1 MKYIITRRY
10 LVLIML
16 LIIIVAGILVS
27 TFHPTPIDYST
38 QVKPIINKK
47 CIACHGGVKQQGGF
61 SLLFREDA
69 LGKTKSGHPAI
80 IPGDAA
86 SSEFIKRIKSIDPE
100 ERMPYKHEP
109 LSKEEIKILED
120 WVDQGAKWGEHWAY
134 VPVQKQE
141 PPSGGKG
148 FFAWLTGGKNAGGN
162 NGVDAFIWQKLKEHQ
177 LTAADPA
184 DKATLLRRVSLDLI
198 GMPAPAS
205 LATKYLNSTGPD
217 GYEQLV
223 DSLLAS
229 PHYGERWTAT
239 WLDLARYADTKGY
252 ERDDYRNMWRYR
264 DWLINAFNND
274 KPYNVFLTEQLA
286 GDLLAHPSDEQL
298 IATAFHRNTMTN
310 DEGGTDNEEFRT
322 AAVMDRVSSTWEALM
337 GTTFACVQCHSHPYD
352 PFRHD
357 DYYKFLA
364 FFNNTRDEDSYADYP
379 LLRHFSDSDKVKLD
393 SLSAWLAMNV
403 STSETLSV
411 LKFLKTWQPSINSL
425 TADRLVNAEISDTK
439 WFALRNNG
447 RGRLRN
453 VCLTGTEELIVRLQQ
468 YVKGGVLR
476 IRLDSTSGPELARLA
491 DDDRAGTDWFN
502 RRVGFKPVAGCHDL
516 YFEYSNPSL
525 KDKPNA
531 TGLMFDWFYFAK
543 KFPGEGDRG
552 YVDAAATYWQL
563 ASAATDNIPIMDENP
578 MSMRRTTQ
586 VFERGNWLMKGAR
599 VEPDV
604 PHSLNQLPVDAPR
617 NRLGLAMWLTSKQNP
632 LTARTMVNRV
642 WEQLFGKGLV
652 ETLEDIGSQGAL
664 PTHRELLD
672 YLSYRFMNE
681 DGWSIKK
688 LVKEIVLSAT
698 YQESSIVS
706 PALLAADPDDR
717 WYSRGARVRLSAEEI
732 RDQALAVSGLL
743 SDKLGGPSVMPY
755 QPEGV
760 WQSPWNGRNW
770 QKNKDGNQYR
780 RAIYTFWKRTAA
792 YPSMLTYDGV
802 SREVCSARRIRTNTP
817 LQALVTLNDPVYFEA
832 AQHLAMEA
840 VRQSPGDANAQI
852 RWCYHKALGKEIG
865 DKQFIILHELYRTTS
880 GQYRKDPVAM
890 HKMVDSMYKR
900 ANPPGKGVDHFS
912 KVVNPINGK
921 ADIASGKKG
930 DSAMGKTGDSAMRM
944 TEQDPDMA
952 ALVMVANTVMNIDEF
967 ITKN

>member
-1 MKYIITRRY
+1 MKYIITHRKI
-10 LVLIML
+10 VLIML
-16 LIIIVAGILVS
+16 SIILAAGILVS
-27 TFHPTPIDYST
+27 RTHPDRIDYSE

-86 SSEFIKRIKSIDPE
+86 ASEFIKRIKSTDPE

-109 LSKEEIKILED
+109 LSKEEIKIFED

-141 PPSGGKG
+141 LPSSGRG
-148 FFAWLTGGKNAGGN
+148 FFSWLNGGNHNSWGN
-162 NGVDAFIWQKLKEHQ
+162 NGVDAFILQKLKEHH
-177 LTAADPA
+177 LSPADPA

-205 LATKYLNSTGPD
+205 LAAKYMSSTGPE

-264 DWLINAFNND
+264 DWLIQAFNSD

-286 GDLLAHPSDEQL
+286 GDLLPHPSDEQL

-322 AAVMDRVSSTWEALM
+322 AAVMDRVSSTWEGLM
-337 GTTFACVQCHSHPYD
+337 GTTFSCVQCHSHPYD

-364 FFNNTRDEDSYADYP
+364 FFNNTRDEDTQADYP
-379 LLRHFSDSDKVKLD
+379 LLRHFTDSDRVQLD
-393 SLSAWLAMNV
+393 SLRSWLTLHVSAA
-403 STSETLSV
+403 ETESV
-411 LKFLKTWQPSINSL
+411 MKFLKTWQPSINSL
-425 TADRLVNAEISDTK
+425 TADRLINAEISDSK
-439 WFALRNNG
+439 WFALRDNG
-447 RGRLRN
+447 SGRLRN
-453 VCLTGTEELIVRLQQ
+453 VSLTGAGELIVRLQQ
-468 YVKGGVLR
+468 FVKGGVLR
-476 IRLDSTSGPELARLA
+476 IRLDSATGPELARIA
-491 DDDRAGTDWFN
+491 DDNKPAADWWN
-502 RRVGFKPVAGCHDL
+502 RRIAFKPMAGCHDL
-516 YFEYSNPSL
+516 YFEYSNPGL
-525 KDKPNA
+525 KNKPNA
-531 TGLMFDWFYFAK
+531 SGLMFDWFYFAK
-543 KFPGEGDRG
+543 NFPGKGKPG
-552 YVDAAATYWQL
+552 YEHAADLYWRL
-563 ASAATDNIPIMDENP
+563 AGVATDNIPIMDENP
-578 MSMRRTTQ
+578 DYMRRTTQ
-586 VFERGNWLMKGAR
+586 VFERGNWLVKGAR

-604 PHSLNQLPVDAPR
+604 PHSLNPMPPDAPR

-632 LTARTMVNRV
+632 LTARTLVNRI

-672 YLSYRFMNE
+672 YLAYRFMND

-698 YQESSIVS
+698 YQESSITS
-706 PALLAADPDDR
+706 PALLAADPDNR
-717 WYSRGARVRLSAEEI
+717 WYSRGVRVRLSAEEI

-755 QPEGV
+755 QPEGI
-760 WQSPWNGRNW
+760 WLSPWNGRNW
-770 QKNKDGNQYR
+770 QKSKDEDQYR

-792 YPSMLTYDGV
+792 YPSMVTYDGV

-832 AQHLAMEA
+832 AKHLAMEA
-840 VRQSPGDANAQI
+840 VRRSPDDENAQI
-852 RWCYHKALGKEIG
+852 RWCYRRAMGKEIG
-865 DKQFIILHELYRTTS
+865 ARQLQVLNTLYRTTAD
-880 GQYRKDPVAM
+880 QYQKDPAAM
-890 HKMVDSMYKR
+890 HKMVDSVFKI
-900 ANPPGKGVDHFS
+900 ADVAPGKTA
-912 KVVNPINGK
+912 PGK
-921 ADIASGKKG
+921 MGP
-930 DSAMGKTGDSAMRM
+930 GKTGPAMAEKD
-944 TEQDPDMA
+944 TAMA
-952 ALVMVANTVMNIDEF
+952 ALIMVANTVMNIDEF